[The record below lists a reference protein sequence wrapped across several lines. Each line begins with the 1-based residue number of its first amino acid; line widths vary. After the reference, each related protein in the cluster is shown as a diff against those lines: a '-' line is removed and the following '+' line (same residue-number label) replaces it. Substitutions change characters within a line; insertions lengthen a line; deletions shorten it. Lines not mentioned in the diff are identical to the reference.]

1 MKKILISLISLFM
14 IITLFGCKNTNQKI
28 DEHLNKKEY
37 FEAYQLALEMTTIEE
52 ELVDKIVLQWQQAIL
67 ENDTIDENF
76 VDLNIYDNENMYT
89 FANNILKYLYEK
101 QTPNN
106 QQLELINSLFDGV
119 KDIKTNNPTTK
130 KILKALDD
138 YSNVEKI
145 WVVKERESISYE
157 EYYSKEHLYSEETM
171 PKIVSKE
178 ASWKTAMVFDEFG
191 MYVNI
196 LFDVDNSIKQYVLFK
211 EIDYPNIQ
219 PLTSDGYWTYI
230 KQKNELFRI
239 NINGEIEE
247 LFTFGKEFPSGVY
260 FDFKL
265 IDYDVALFN
274 EIKDDVLYIHRIYL
288 PENKIDTFKTMLSGI
303 ACKESGLDQ
312 QTSSNHIL
320 YIGINQAYLEK
331 VEYLKLHQDL
341 YLNLYKK
348 HINQNLDEET
358 KKSLLECLENPIDSS
373 GVKDL
378 KEIIVKEYG
387 IHTYTKYDLNILTDE
402 TKVKQVAPE
411 NLYGNHW

>member
-1 MKKILISLISLFM
+1 MKKFLISLISLFM

-37 FEAYQLALEMTTIEE
+37 FEAYQLALEMTTTEE
-52 ELVDKIVLQWQQAIL
+52 ELVDKIVLQWQQTLL

-76 VDLNIYDNENMYT
+76 VDLKIYDNENMDT

-130 KILKALDD
+130 KILKALDA
-138 YSNVEKI
+138 YSNEEKI

-178 ASWKTAMVFDEFG
+178 TSWKTAMVFDEFG

-196 LFDVDNSIKQYVLFK
+196 LFDVNNSIKQYVLFK
-211 EIDYPNIQ
+211 EFDYQNNQ
-219 PLTSDGYWTYI
+219 PLASDGYWTYI
-230 KQKNELFRI
+230 KQENELFRI

-247 LFTFGKEFPSGVY
+247 LFTFEKEFPSGVY

-265 IDYDVALFN
+265 IDYDVALFT
-274 EIKDDVLYIHRIYL
+274 EIIDDTMYIHRIYL
-288 PENKIDTFKTMLSGI
+288 PEKKIDTFKTMLSKI
-303 ACKESGLDQ
+303 ACKEAGISQ
-312 QTSSNHIL
+312 QISSNHIL
-320 YIGINQAYLEK
+320 YFGINQAYLEK
-331 VEYLKLHQDL
+331 VDYFKQHQDL
-341 YLNLYKK
+341 LIDLYKK
-348 HINQNLDEET
+348 HINKNLNDTE
-358 KKSLLECLENPIDSS
+358 KKYLLETLDNPIDSS
-373 GVKDL
+373 GIKDL
-378 KEIIVKEYG
+378 QDIISKEYG
-387 IHTYTKYDLNILTDE
+387 IYSSGTYDYNISTKTTQFKPYI
-402 TKVKQVAPE
+402 PE
-411 NLYGNHW
+411 

>member
-1 MKKILISLISLFM
+1 M

-52 ELVDKIVLQWQQAIL
+52 ELVDKIVLQWQQALL
-67 ENDTIDENF
+67 ENESIDENF
-76 VDLNIYDNENMYT
+76 VDLKIYDSENMDT

-138 YSNVEKI
+138 YSNEEKI

-157 EYYSKEHLYSEETM
+157 EYYAKEHLYSEETM

-196 LFDVDNSIKQYVLFK
+196 LFDVNNSIKQYVLFK
-211 EIDYPNIQ
+211 EFDYQNNQ
-219 PLTSDGYWTYI
+219 PLASDGYWTYI
-230 KQKNELFRI
+230 KQENELFRI
-239 NINGEIEE
+239 NIKGEIEE
-247 LFTFGKEFPSGVY
+247 LFTFEKEFPSGVY

-265 IDYDVALFN
+265 IDYDVALFT
-274 EIKDDVLYIHRIYL
+274 EIIDDTMYIHRIYL
-288 PENKIDTFKTMLSGI
+288 PEKKIDTFKTMLSKI
-303 ACKESGLDQ
+303 ACKEAGISQ
-312 QTSSNHIL
+312 QTNSNHIL
-320 YIGINQAYLEK
+320 YFGINQAYLEK
-331 VEYLKLHQDL
+331 VDYFKQHQDL
-341 YLNLYKK
+341 LIDLYKK
-348 HINQNLDEET
+348 HINKNLNDTE
-358 KKSLLECLENPIDSS
+358 KKYLLETLDNPIDSS
-373 GVKDL
+373 GIKDL
-378 KEIIVKEYG
+378 KDIISKEYG
-387 IHTYTKYDLNILTDE
+387 IYSSGTYDYNISTKTTQFKPYI
-402 TKVKQVAPE
+402 PE
-411 NLYGNHW
+411 